1 MNVSNWFFRF
11 GVLAILVGIGLGIW
25 MGKEEDFTLRAV
37 HAHLNLAGFVLPFLF
52 AFFYRA
58 YPAVAG
64 GLMAKVNL
72 GLTVLGVLVMM
83 PALAMMLLG
92 DKAAIPYLIAGELLF
107 AAGVVFFGINVF
119 RATGAPRAP
128 AAAE

>member
-1 MNVSNWFFRF
+1 MNVANWFFRF
-11 GVLAILVGIGLGIW
+11 GVLAILIGVGLGIW
-25 MGKEEDFTLRAV
+25 MGKEENFTLMPV
-37 HAHLNLAGFVLPFLF
+37 HAHLNLVGFVLPFLF

-64 GLMAKVNL
+64 GLMAKLHL
-72 GLTVLGVLVMM
+72 GLTILGVLVMM

-92 DKAAIPYLIAGELLF
+92 DKSVIPFLVSGEIALAVGLLIF
-107 AAGVVFFGINVF
+107 AVNVF
-119 RATGAPRAP
+119 RATGKSLAP